1 MIFSTDATKRY
12 DLQMR
17 SGGYMISAIKFP
29 ESLST
34 WLNGPKVFNGNMI
47 SFGMEYFF
55 KAYKFSPA
63 FDVPVIIHFS
73 FEEYL
78 YRVSFMITSN
88 HQEHYKIEKNYG
100 QLMDDHDINNII
112 NEVTKRVFE
121 RIKENK

>member
-1 MIFSTDATKRY
+1 
-12 DLQMR
+12 
-17 SGGYMISAIKFP
+17 
-29 ESLST
+29 
-34 WLNGPKVFNGNMI
+34 MI